1 MSVIGIDVSKARL
14 DVFDSRT
21 DQLSSC
27 SNDEEGCRELVA
39 ALTTDQPKLVVVEAS
54 GGYERL
60 VVASLA
66 AAGIAVALVN
76 PRQVRDFAKAAGKLA
91 KTDAIDARVISL
103 FGQKMEPRPSAME
116 SETQQLFALLVERRR
131 QIVEMIVAEKNRFQQ
146 APLVLRPQIQAHL
159 DWLQKHLKEQDK
171 DIQKQIENSDELRP
185 KAQLLRSM
193 TAIGP
198 VVTATL
204 LAELPE
210 LGRVSKKEIASL
222 AGLAP
227 FAHDSGQMRGVRRI
241 SGGRAKVRRV
251 LYMAAIVAIGRNQQI
266 KTFYEHL
273 LSRGKAK
280 KTALTAVMRKLLVIA
295 NAMLRN
301 QMPWQMPAATLTT

>member
-1 MSVIGIDVSKARL
+1 MSVIGVDVSKARL

-21 DQLSSC
+21 DQLSSA
-27 SNDEEGCRELVA
+27 SNDEEGCRQLVA
-39 ALTTDQPKLVVVEAS
+39 SLTADRPKLVVVEAS

-60 VVASLA
+60 AVASLA

-91 KTDAIDARVISL
+91 KTDAIDARVLAL
-103 FGQKMEPRPSAME
+103 FGQKMEPRPTAME
-116 SETQQLFALLVERRR
+116 SETQKLFALLVERRR
-131 QIVEMIVAEKNRFQQ
+131 QLVEMIVAEKNRLQQ
-146 APLVLRPQIQAHL
+146 APLVIRPQIQAHL
-159 DWLQKHLKEQDK
+159 DWLQKYLKEQDK
-171 DIQKQIENSDELRP
+171 HIQKQIENSDELRP

-241 SGGRAKVRRV
+241 SGGRAKVRKV
-251 LYMAAIVAIGRNQQI
+251 LYMAAIVAIGRNEQI
-266 KTFYEHL
+266 KIFYEHL

-280 KTALTAVMRKLLVIA
+280 KTALTAVMRKILVIA
-295 NAMLRN
+295 NAMLRD
-301 QMPWQMPAATLTT
+301 QKPWQMPAATPTT